1 MTHASGQVADV
12 WSWAGG
18 LAIWPSLGVEEER
31 ADRALLLSRIPV
43 ILGPIALRYLAVW
56 KAGQLFTVHSVRCS

>member
-18 LAIWPSLGVEEER
+18 LAIWQSLGLEEES
-31 ADRALLLSRIPV
+31 ADHAPFLSRIPV
-43 ILGPIALRYLAVW
+43 ILGPKALRYLAVW
-56 KAGQLFTVHSVRCS
+56 KAGQLFAVHSV

>member
-12 WSWAGG
+12 WSWAEG
-18 LAIWPSLGVEEER
+18 LAIWPSLGLEEESSDC
-31 ADRALLLSRIPV
+31 APFLSRIPI

-56 KAGQLFTVHSVRCS
+56 KAGQLFTVHSV

>member
-18 LAIWPSLGVEEER
+18 LAIWPSLGVEEES
-31 ADRALLLSRIPV
+31 ADRALLLSKIPV